1 MITCI
6 ETIGMACQTAR
17 CLRTKPHPYRLFPG
31 FLNDTMHFSC
41 YTYMYLH
48 PVPLLCDVASR
59 ILIADIIYRNSVF
72 SSLHFIGCTT
82 TLELWAASN
91 TGLLLT
97 VHLYEVPSFLVFTSA
112 LMVCSTKYGYTT
124 TDGTKRL
131 VQIQAGVSN
140 QQLTVL
146 HKWMLALQIQYK

>member
-1 MITCI
+1 MYRNSRD
-6 ETIGMACQTAR
+6 GMPNC
-17 CLRTKPHPYRLFPG
+17 KMF
-31 FLNDTMHFSC
+31 
-41 YTYMYLH
+41 TYQATSLPTFFWVFEWYNAFQLLYICTYIQAA
-48 PVPLLCDVASR
+48 LLCDVASR

-97 VHLYEVPSFLVFTSA
+97 VHLYEVPGSPVFTLA
-112 LMVCSTKYGYTT
+112 LMICSTKYRYTT

>member
-1 MITCI
+1 MIQQCI
-6 ETIGMACQTAR
+6 SVVIHIC
-17 CLRTKPHPYRLFPG
+17 
-31 FLNDTMHFSC
+31 
-41 YTYMYLH
+41 TYIQAA
-48 PVPLLCDVASR
+48 LLCDVASR

-82 TLELWAASN
+82 TLELWAASS
-91 TGLLLT
+91 TGFNSPP
-97 VHLYEVPSFLVFTSA
+97 YEVPGSPVFTSV
-112 LMVCSTKYGYTT
+112 LMICSIKYGYTT

-146 HKWMLALQIQYK
+146 HK